1 MSPPASPKPQAGWKR
16 KVYEIIFEADTPAG
30 KSFDVVLL
38 VMIVLSVMAVMLE
51 SVPSIRAEHGS
62 WLVIAELGFTIVFTI
77 EYIARLT
84 VSPHP
89 LRYAFSFFG
98 LVDLLSCLPTYIQLF
113 FPATGGNRLL
123 VVRILRLLR
132 TFRVLKMVNH
142 SSEAM
147 RLMKALQ
154 SSRQKIL
161 VFLFTVLSLAV
172 IVGTLL
178 HLIEPPEAGFT
189 SIPTSVYWAIVT
201 VTTVG
206 YGDIAPVTPL
216 GQIIASATMICA
228 FAIIAV
234 PTGIVYSELRR
245 EEDHLDD
252 HQTCSNCGITRHV
265 KNAKFCQRCGC
276 PLPEIQFQPLEPQ
289 PTPERKVHKDE

>member
-1 MSPPASPKPQAGWKR
+1 MAESLDNPKPQPQWKR
-16 KVYEIIFEADTPAG
+16 RLYEIIFEAETPAG
-30 KSFDVVLL
+30 KTFDVILL
-38 VMIVLSVMAVMLE
+38 VMIVVSVIAVMLE

-62 WLVIAELGFTIVFTI
+62 WLTIAELGFTFAFTL
-77 EYIARLT
+77 EYIARLIC
-84 VSPHP
+84 SPHP

-98 LVDLLSCLPTYIQLF
+98 MVDLLSCLPTYVQLF
-113 FPATGGNRLL
+113 SPATGGNRLL

-132 TFRVLKMVNH
+132 TFRVLKMVQH
-142 SSEAM
+142 SSEAL

-154 SSRQKIL
+154 ASREKII

-189 SIPTSVYWAIVT
+189 SIPKGVYWAIVT

-234 PTGIVYSELRR
+234 PTGIVYSELQR
-245 EEDHLDD
+245 EEDDLDD
-252 HQTCSNCGITRHV
+252 EQTCTNCGVTRHL
-265 KNAKFCQRCGC
+265 KKAKFCQRCGGQ
-276 PLPEIQFQPLEPQ
+276 LV
-289 PTPERKVHKDE
+289 ERVD